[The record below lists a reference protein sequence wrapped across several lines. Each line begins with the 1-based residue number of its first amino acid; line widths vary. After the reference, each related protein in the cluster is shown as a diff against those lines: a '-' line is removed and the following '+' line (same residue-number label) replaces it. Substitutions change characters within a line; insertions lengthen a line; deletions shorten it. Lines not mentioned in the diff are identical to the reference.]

1 MEALLQ
7 LKGIDK
13 AFPGVKA
20 LSGAALNVYPG
31 RVMALVGE
39 NGAGKSTMMKVLTGI
54 YARDAGTL
62 LWLGKETTFT
72 GPKSSQEAGIGIIHQ
87 ELNLIPQLTIAENIF
102 LGREFVNRFGK
113 IDWKTMYAEA
123 DKLLAKLNLRFKSD
137 KLVGDL
143 SIGDQ
148 QMVEIAKVLSFESK
162 VIIMDEPT
170 DALTDT
176 ETESLFRVIRELK
189 SQGRGIVYISHRMK
203 EIFEI
208 CDDVTVFRDG
218 QFIAER
224 EVASLTEDSL
234 IEMMVGRK
242 LEDQYPHLDKAP
254 GDIRLKVDNLCGP
267 GVNDVS
273 FTLRKGEILGVSGL
287 MGAGRTELMKVLY
300 GALPRTSGYVT
311 LDGHEVVTRSPQDGL
326 ANGIVYISEDRKRD
340 GLVLGM
346 SVKENMS
353 LTALR
358 YFSRAGGSLKHA
370 DEQQAVSDF
379 IRLFNV
385 KTPSMEQAI
394 GLLSGGNQQK
404 VAIARGLMTRPK
416 VLILDEPTR
425 GVDVGAKKEIYQ
437 LINQFKADGL
447 SIILVSSE
455 MPEVLG
461 MSDRIIVMH
470 EGHLSGEFTR
480 EQATQE
486 VLMAAAVGKL
496 NRVNQGKKMTTQTVS
511 GRRYFT
517 KAWLMEQKSL
527 IALLVLIAIVS
538 TLSPNFFTINN
549 LFNILQQTSVNA
561 IMAVGMT
568 LVILTSGIDLSVGS
582 LLALTGA
589 VAASIVGIEVNAL
602 VAVAAALALG
612 AAIGAVTGVIVA
624 KGRVQAFIATL
635 VMMLLLRGV
644 TMVYTNGSPVNTG
657 FTENADLFGWFGI
670 GRPLGVPTPVWI
682 MGIVFL
688 AAWYMLHHTRL
699 GRYIYA
705 LGGNEAATR
714 LSGINVN
721 KIKIIVYSLCGLL
734 ASLAGIIEVARLSS
748 AQPTAGTGYELDA
761 IAAVVLGGTSLAGGK
776 GRIVG
781 TLIGALILGFLNNG
795 LNLLGVSSYYQMIVK
810 AVVILLAVLVDN
822 KKQ

>member
-1 MEALLQ
+1 
-7 LKGIDK
+7 
-13 AFPGVKA
+13 
-20 LSGAALNVYPG
+20 
-31 RVMALVGE
+31 
-39 NGAGKSTMMKVLTGI
+39 
-54 YARDAGTL
+54 
-62 LWLGKETTFT
+62 
-72 GPKSSQEAGIGIIHQ
+72 
-87 ELNLIPQLTIAENIF
+87 
-102 LGREFVNRFGK
+102 
-113 IDWKTMYAEA
+113 
-123 DKLLAKLNLRFKSD
+123 
-137 KLVGDL
+137 
-143 SIGDQ
+143 
-148 QMVEIAKVLSFESK
+148 
-162 VIIMDEPT
+162 
-170 DALTDT
+170 
-176 ETESLFRVIRELK
+176 
-189 SQGRGIVYISHRMK
+189 
-203 EIFEI
+203 
-208 CDDVTVFRDG
+208 
-218 QFIAER
+218 
-224 EVASLTEDSL
+224 
-234 IEMMVGRK
+234 
-242 LEDQYPHLDKAP
+242 
-254 GDIRLKVDNLCGP
+254 
-267 GVNDVS
+267 
-273 FTLRKGEILGVSGL
+273 
-287 MGAGRTELMKVLY
+287 
-300 GALPRTSGYVT
+300 
-311 LDGHEVVTRSPQDGL
+311 
-326 ANGIVYISEDRKRD
+326 
-340 GLVLGM
+340 
-346 SVKENMS
+346 
-353 LTALR
+353 
-358 YFSRAGGSLKHA
+358 
-370 DEQQAVSDF
+370 
-379 IRLFNV
+379 
-385 KTPSMEQAI
+385 
-394 GLLSGGNQQK
+394 
-404 VAIARGLMTRPK
+404 
-416 VLILDEPTR
+416 
-425 GVDVGAKKEIYQ
+425 
-437 LINQFKADGL
+437 
-447 SIILVSSE
+447 
-455 MPEVLG
+455 
-461 MSDRIIVMH
+461 
-470 EGHLSGEFTR
+470 
-480 EQATQE
+480 
-486 VLMAAAVGKL
+486 
-496 NRVNQGKKMTTQTVS
+496 MTTQTVS

-721 KIKIIVYSLCGLL
+721 KIKINVNKIKIIVYSLCGLL